1 MNNFPSPV
9 IWKALVLTQV
19 LLFVGE
25 TFWCFF
31 PIPYWDAID
40 WILSYLRNG
49 AAAVFA
55 PHNEHRLPIP
65 RLLIGLDIDL
75 CGGLLWPVS
84 AVALSAAF
92 VLAVLIGRAT
102 IAAAKQFDAAA
113 VTPGCALVVSLLLR
127 GYTIPDYVTPTNIQ
141 FPIGLAFSALALAT
155 LASRSGSLAAAS
167 ALALALAATG
177 CGAGGL
183 AVLPVLAWLAWR
195 VHGDVATTL
204 MFGAATV
211 IIPVLYIRGMSV
223 ASPTDLTWSRLPL
236 FLAEYFGVPWTR
248 LSATLPLAWVQG
260 GVVVATLTILI
271 LFKIVRGPLT
281 PSTAFLLGLAATV
294 LAVALMTSVGRAS
307 AVDLH
312 TQGSRYG
319 IYAAT
324 AQAVFLALLWPWIW
338 ARVRHWREG
347 WRALAFIAVAGLLI
361 TEQVVSGVAVHHRT
375 VEIADAA
382 RNLCGGSVAP
392 SDLAQIYPLPDR
404 ALNFIHEI
412 ESRKLYCFR

>member
-31 PIPYWDAID
+31 PIPYWDTID

-49 AAAVFA
+49 AGAVFA

-75 CGGLLWPVS
+75 LGGLLWPVS

-167 ALALALAATG
+167 A
-177 CGAGGL
+177 
-183 AVLPVLAWLAWR
+183 
-195 VHGDVATTL
+195 
-204 MFGAATV
+204 
-211 IIPVLYIRGMSV
+211 
-223 ASPTDLTWSRLPL
+223 
-236 FLAEYFGVPWTR
+236 
-248 LSATLPLAWVQG
+248 
-260 GVVVATLTILI
+260 
-271 LFKIVRGPLT
+271 
-281 PSTAFLLGLAATV
+281 FLL
-294 LAVALMTSVGRAS
+294 
-307 AVDLH
+307 
-312 TQGSRYG
+312 
-319 IYAAT
+319 
-324 AQAVFLALLWPWIW
+324 QARL
-338 ARVRHWREG
+338 
-347 WRALAFIAVAGLLI
+347 
-361 TEQVVSGVAVHHRT
+361 Q
-375 VEIADAA
+375 
-382 RNLCGGSVAP
+382 
-392 SDLAQIYPLPDR
+392 
-404 ALNFIHEI
+404 
-412 ESRKLYCFR
+412 